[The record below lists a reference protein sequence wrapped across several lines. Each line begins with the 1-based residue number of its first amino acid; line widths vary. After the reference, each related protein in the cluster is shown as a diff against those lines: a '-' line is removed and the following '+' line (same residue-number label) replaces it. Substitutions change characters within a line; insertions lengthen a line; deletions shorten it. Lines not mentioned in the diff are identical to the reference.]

1 MISDFGWC
9 KIICLEKVRFKGE
22 KKFLLVKKKEIM
34 YLLILWVLEN
44 K

>member
-1 MISDFGWC
+1 MILGVV
-9 KIICLEKVRFKGE
+9 KLYICLEKVRFKGE